1 VEVQYCLAFNRERAA
16 ATASMDEVEFRR
28 LLDLFPI
35 VRARDYH
42 VTLPLFTNF
51 CFFFFRFPL
60 FIFRIT
66 SLKFVGVQEMCL
78 IFDPEG
84 FLVVLMP
91 LCVRGLFIS
100 CLSV

>member
-1 VEVQYCLAFNRERAA
+1 
-16 ATASMDEVEFRR
+16 
-28 LLDLFPI
+28 
-35 VRARDYH
+35 
-42 VTLPLFTNF
+42 
-51 CFFFFRFPL
+51 
-60 FIFRIT
+60 
-66 SLKFVGVQEMCL
+66 LKFVGVQEMCL